1 VSDRLIRFHFNSH
14 PLFRLTRHNGDDHTP
29 LEVFASRVRRGLPAA
44 VLTGL
49 STLPAGD
56 RSGQLQADCV
66 VSLRVAVLAQ
76 LRLAARVLLAAN
88 VTADEQLAAVLQL
101 SELDVSDPRPDRD
114 FGAVWWLSCHHAL
127 VGADHALVEWFRTAA
142 RTASDDDDAG
152 DDGEEDGYVASSF
165 IC

>member
-1 VSDRLIRFHFNSH
+1 MLAA
-14 PLFRLTRHNGDDHTP
+14 L
-29 LEVFASRVRRGLPAA
+29 AA
-44 VLTGL
+44 VP
-49 STLPAGD
+49 SHD
-56 RSGQLQADCV
+56 VSGQLQADFL

-127 VGADHALVEWFRTAA
+127 VGADHALAEWLRTAA
-142 RTASDDDDAG
+142 RTSSDDCDDGGDG